1 MIFRILYDTICLK
14 GSERMH
20 IGDRIKEK
28 RLELDLSQEELAQK
42 MGYKSKSTI
51 NKIEMGIN
59 DISQSKV
66 VAFAKVLGTTPTA
79 LMGWDEPISLE
90 PDEMQTER
98 LAHYYVNTE
107 TARLADEIKDNPDLK
122 VLFDA
127 SKNLTPENIKFVIE
141 MINKMKGD
149 D

>member
-1 MIFRILYDTICLK
+1 MCIGKRISKLRVEQNMTL
-14 GSERMH
+14 
-20 IGDRIKEK
+20 
-28 RLELDLSQEELAQK
+28 EELGNK
-42 MGYKSKSTI
+42 VGVGKSTVKKWESGAI
-51 NKIEMGIN
+51 ENMRRDKIGKLAAALNVSPAE
-59 DISQSKV
+59 
-66 VAFAKVLGTTPTA
+66 